1 MRRDQCQ
8 ADKLTKQAEG
18 EELRYRMLLATHCID
33 LHGQQYDID
42 EHKDEIHFQQI
53 LLIVRELKAQR
64 MCCKVIGVH
73 IHQIDVVLQ
82 CAQVGAAA
90 IGLPRQI
97 LVRVPLA
104 GCSISITGHQCH
116 IPEAKRR
123 ERKLNIRIFR
133 WVSYLIY

>member
-1 MRRDQCQ
+1 
-8 ADKLTKQAEG
+8 
-18 EELRYRMLLATHCID
+18 
-33 LHGQQYDID
+33 
-42 EHKDEIHFQQI
+42 
-53 LLIVRELKAQR
+53 

>member
-8 ADKLTKQAEG
+8 ADKLHKQAEG
-18 EELRYRMLLATHCID
+18 EELRYRMLLSTHCIY

-42 EHKDEIHFQQI
+42 EHKYKVHFQQI

-64 MCCKVIGVH
+64 MCRKVIRMHV
-73 IHQIDVVLQ
+73 HQIDVVLQ
-82 CAQVGAAA
+82 GAQDGAAE

-104 GCSISITGHQCH
+104 GCAIPIAGHQCH
-116 IPEAKRR
+116 IPEAGRGEKM
-123 ERKLNIRIFR
+123 EC
-133 WVSYLIY
+133 